1 MLVTLLGIVTLA
13 SELQRENAPPPIL
26 VTLLGIVAL
35 VSELQP

>member
-13 SELQRENAPPPIL
+13 SELQYSNASLPML
-26 VTLLGIVAL
+26 VTLHGIVAL